1 MAIKN
6 TDQLRDLL
14 SGVLEKVIEGNISPT
29 QANAVS
35 NLTGKFMQTVQLDM
49 KYHQMKDSLPN
60 MKFLEI
66 GIDENK
72 AIEHDKETGEIS
84 GAK

>member
-14 SGVLEKVIEGNISPT
+14 SGVLEKVIEGTISPT

-35 NLTGKFMQTVQLDM
+35 NITGKFMQTVQLDM
-49 KYHQMKDSLPN
+49 KYHQMKDSMPN
-60 MKFLEI
+60 MKFLENSGDYKQI
-66 GIDENK
+66 S
-72 AIEHDKETGEIS
+72 HDKITGEIK
-84 GAK
+84 GKK